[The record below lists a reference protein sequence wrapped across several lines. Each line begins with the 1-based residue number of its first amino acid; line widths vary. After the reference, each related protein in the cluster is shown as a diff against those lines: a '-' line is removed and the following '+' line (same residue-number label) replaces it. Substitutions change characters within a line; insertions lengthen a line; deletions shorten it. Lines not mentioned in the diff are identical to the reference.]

1 MTPGYATPVDR
12 PCFIRI
18 QVIVVHQ
25 LLDGILSGTSLRN
38 NATRNPGEAASMI
51 LTNLLTVNDGGD
63 IGISGQR
70 MLHTHLVS
78 LLIGVMILML
88 I

>member
-1 MTPGYATPVDR
+1 MTPGHAAPVDR
-12 PCFIRI
+12 PSLIRI
-18 QVIVVHQ
+18 QLIVVHQ
-25 LLDGILSGTSLRN
+25 FLNDILSWAALRN
-38 NATRNPGEAASMI
+38 NAARNPGEAASMI